1 LSIDYGQLAS
11 PGHQP
16 GGRKEMRMALM
27 PRTPV
32 PALSL
37 DTVGG
42 ARITLSDQMPEHFTM
57 TVFYRGYHCPVCR
70 KYLTELD
77 GLVGEFGK
85 RGVNVIVASSD
96 TRDRAGQTKADWHL
110 QNLDLA
116 YGLPLDEARAWGL
129 YISTSRGKTSLGIEE
144 PAKFSEPGLFL
155 VRPDGTLYWG
165 NVSTMPFA
173 RPHFTEILSA
183 IDFALKNDYP
193 ARGEA

>member
-1 LSIDYGQLAS
+1 MS
-11 PGHQP
+11 
-16 GGRKEMRMALM
+16 LM
-27 PRTPV
+27 PRKPV

-37 DTVGG
+37 ETVAGQP
-42 ARITLSDQMPEHFTM
+42 ATLADQKPAHFTM
-57 TVFYRGYHCPVCR
+57 VVFYRGYHCPVCR
-70 KYLTELD
+70 KYVTELD
-77 GLVGEFGK
+77 NLIDEFAQ
-85 RGVNVIVASSD
+85 RGVAVILASSD
-96 TRDRAGQTKADWHL
+96 TRERAELTKAEWKL
-110 QNLDLA
+110 QRVDPA

-144 PAKFSEPGLFL
+144 PAQFSEPGLFL

-173 RPHFTEILSA
+173 RPHFTEILAA